1 MLPSL
6 PVGRITPI
14 IFFVILPAVLIAIGP
29 VFFRIS
35 EKGVFALN
43 STADSISWYAYVII
57 VLIPGY
63 HAIKRGDLLEKDVKQ
78 DIQSGAVVV
87 EFQTVKK
94 IIIIELPIFS
104 TIVALYFISSL
115 IFHIGFF
122 YYAYV
127 PLVGGMGGVLT
138 MYYMFIS
145 DREFR
150 FYLARACFMI
160 ASQPKDIFEQMYYFD
175 FGLHEYDKYLKRHL
189 KHQIKNID
197 KIFSKA
203 SLLDNETKTKL
214 ICSLSNS
221 FETENDKLKPTKYI
235 SSELMKSEDIES
247 FLIPESLKSQLKVV
261 GAFLGAAIPIV
272 VSIIALLL
280 TITTQK
286 LPK

>member
-1 MLPSL
+1 MPSL
-6 PVGRITPI
+6 PIGRITPI

-43 STADSISWYAYVII
+43 GTADWISLYAYVII

-63 HAIKRGDLLEKDVKQ
+63 HAIKRADTLEKAVKQ

-104 TIVALYFISSL
+104 TIVALYFISSV

-122 YYAYV
+122 YYAYG
-127 PLVGGMGGVLT
+127 PLMGGMVGALI
-138 MYYMFIS
+138 MYYMFIN

-160 ASQPKDIFEQMYYFD
+160 ASQPKDIVEQMSYFD

-197 KIFSKA
+197 KIFLKA
-203 SLLDNETKTKL
+203 SILDNETRIK
-214 ICSLSNS
+214 IIRSLYDS
-221 FETENDKLKPTKYI
+221 FKTENDKLKPVRYI

-247 FLIPESLKSQLKVV
+247 LLIAESLKSQLKVI
-261 GAFLGAAIPIV
+261 GIFLATSIPIV
-272 VSIIALLL
+272 ISIITLLL
-280 TITTQK
+280 TRFK
-286 LPK
+286 F

>member
-122 YYAYV
+122 TTPTFHLWA
-127 PLVGGMGGVLT
+127 
-138 MYYMFIS
+138 
-145 DREFR
+145 
-150 FYLARACFMI
+150 AWA
-160 ASQPKDIFEQMYYFD
+160 ASSPCI
-175 FGLHEYDKYLKRHL
+175 
-189 KHQIKNID
+189 
-197 KIFSKA
+197 
-203 SLLDNETKTKL
+203 
-214 ICSLSNS
+214 ICSSVIGNS
-221 FETENDKLKPTKYI
+221 DFTLRG
-235 SSELMKSEDIES
+235 LV
-247 FLIPESLKSQLKVV
+247 L
-261 GAFLGAAIPIV
+261 
-272 VSIIALLL
+272 
-280 TITTQK
+280 
-286 LPK
+286 